1 MARWKWAT
9 APATASTRS
18 SWPVPPISP
27 GWAYRD
33 FSAERQVSVRA
44 NVEGRKPLAWK
55 PNRMPFFRYIIGKW
69 RFARNRRENRRMQ
82 KHLAWLPV
90 AGLFGVLAAANA
102 QTLPAT
108 AGGGS
113 YGGNYRLVSSAN
125 VNTTYTT
132 RKGQT
137 APCPSRRAG
146 PLHITNGRVRYTTAT
161 GLKVRGTVGPQGELA
176 LRAESPSK
184 WGTQPIDLSVSGT
197 VDPGGTARVRQLSH
211 SCSYDFVWQRAA
223 G

>member
-1 MARWKWAT
+1 
-9 APATASTRS
+9 
-18 SWPVPPISP
+18 
-27 GWAYRD
+27 
-33 FSAERQVSVRA
+33 
-44 NVEGRKPLAWK
+44 
-55 PNRMPFFRYIIGKW
+55 
-69 RFARNRRENRRMQ
+69 MQ
-82 KHLAWLPV
+82 KHLAWLAV
-90 AGLFGVLAAANA
+90 AGLFGVLGAANA
-102 QTLPAT
+102 QTLPA
-108 AGGGS
+108 AAGGS
-113 YGGNYRLVSSAN
+113 YDGNYRLVSSAN

-161 GLKVRGTVGPQGELA
+161 GLKVRGTLGPQGELA
-176 LRAESPSK
+176 LRAEAPSK

-197 VDPGGTARVRQLSH
+197 VAASGTARVRQLSH